1 MNSIEDI
8 AKMAIEEVGAELKEL
23 ENSRIPTKAPKPLR
37 AANEVLNA
45 AIKNDEAAQLNA
57 ASAASVASV
66 IKEKENE
73 NTLNITNT
81 NSNTFG
87 AEIRVFGEAQAGEAR
102 AKDTSADLPD
112 SIAKME
118 FAGLDATPNEQDKNF
133 LANAT
138 LTANATLAAN
148 AAIGITAI
156 NSIDSTQNTSAN
168 SEKEYLLALKERL
181 EVLFA
186 GLKNSEGNL
195 SLRLDLTIRFLEF
208 LLANTNERLTKL
220 PK

>member
-45 AIKNDEAAQLNA
+45 AIKKDEAAQLNA
-57 ASAASVASV
+57 ASVM
-66 IKEKENE
+66 KENE

-81 NSNTFG
+81 NSKTFG

-102 AKDTSADLPD
+102 AKNTSADLPD
-112 SIAKME
+112 SIEKME

-138 LTANATLAAN
+138 LTANA
-148 AAIGITAI
+148 AIGIAAL

-186 GLKNSEGNL
+186 GLKNSQGNL

>member
-57 ASAASVASV
+57 ASVM
-66 IKEKENE
+66 KENE

-81 NSNTFG
+81 NSKTFG
-87 AEIRVFGEAQAGEAR
+87 AEIRVFGEAQAGEAL

-138 LTANATLAAN
+138 LTANA
-148 AAIGITAI
+148 AIGIAAI

>member
-37 AANEVLNA
+37 AANDVLNA

-57 ASAASVASV
+57 ASVM
-66 IKEKENE
+66 KENE

-87 AEIRVFGEAQAGEAR
+87 AEIRVFGEVG
-102 AKDTSADLPD
+102 AKDVSADLPD
-112 SIAKME
+112 SIAKIE
-118 FAGLDATPNEQDKNF
+118 LAGLDATPNEQDKNF

-138 LTANATLAAN
+138 LTANA
-148 AAIGITAI
+148 AIGIAAI

>member
-23 ENSRIPTKAPKPLR
+23 ENSRIPAKAPKPLR

-57 ASAASVASV
+57 ASVM
-66 IKEKENE
+66 KENE

-87 AEIRVFGEAQAGEAR
+87 AEIRVFGEAQA
-102 AKDTSADLPD
+102 KNTSADLPD

-138 LTANATLAAN
+138 LTANA
-148 AAIGITAI
+148 AIGIAAI

>member
-57 ASAASVASV
+57 ASVM
-66 IKEKENE
+66 KENE

-87 AEIRVFGEAQAGEAR
+87 AEIRVFGEAQAGEAL

-118 FAGLDATPNEQDKNF
+118 FAGLDATSNEQDKNF

-138 LTANATLAAN
+138 LTANA
-148 AAIGITAI
+148 AIGIAAL

-186 GLKNSEGNL
+186 GLKNSQGNL

>member
-57 ASAASVASV
+57 ASVM
-66 IKEKENE
+66 KENE

-81 NSNTFG
+81 NSKTFG
-87 AEIRVFGEAQAGEAR
+87 AEIRVFGEVG

-112 SIAKME
+112 GIAKME

-138 LTANATLAAN
+138 LASN
-148 AAIGITAI
+148 AAIGIAAL

>member
-57 ASAASVASV
+57 ASVM
-66 IKEKENE
+66 KENE

-81 NSNTFG
+81 NSKTFG
-87 AEIRVFGEAQAGEAR
+87 AEIRVFGEVGAGEIET
-102 AKDTSADLPD
+102 KNTSADLPD

-133 LANAT
+133 LTNAT
-138 LTANATLAAN
+138 LTANATLVSN
-148 AAIGITAI
+148 AAIGIAAI

>member
-23 ENSRIPTKAPKPLR
+23 ENSRIPAKAPKPLR
-37 AANEVLNA
+37 AANDALNA

-57 ASAASVASV
+57 ASVM
-66 IKEKENE
+66 KENE

-138 LTANATLAAN
+138 LTANA
-148 AAIGITAI
+148 AIGIAAI

-186 GLKNSEGNL
+186 GLKNSQGNL

>member
-37 AANEVLNA
+37 AANEALNA

-57 ASAASVASV
+57 ASVM
-66 IKEKENE
+66 KENE

-81 NSNTFG
+81 NSKTFG
-87 AEIRVFGEAQAGEAR
+87 AEIRVFGEVG

-133 LANAT
+133 LANAK
-138 LTANATLAAN
+138 LTAN
-148 AAIGITAI
+148 AAIGIAAI

-186 GLKNSEGNL
+186 GLKNNQGNL

>member
-23 ENSRIPTKAPKPLR
+23 ENSRIPAKAPKPLR

-57 ASAASVASV
+57 ASVM
-66 IKEKENE
+66 KENE

-87 AEIRVFGEAQAGEAR
+87 AEIRVFGEAL

-138 LTANATLAAN
+138 LTANA
-148 AAIGITAI
+148 AIGIAAI

-186 GLKNSEGNL
+186 GLKNSQGNL

>member
-37 AANEVLNA
+37 AANDALNA

-57 ASAASVASV
+57 ASVM
-66 IKEKENE
+66 KENE

-87 AEIRVFGEAQAGEAR
+87 AEIRVFGEDQAGEALV
-102 AKDTSADLPD
+102 KDASTDLPN

-138 LTANATLAAN
+138 LTANA
-148 AAIGITAI
+148 AIGIAAI

>member
-23 ENSRIPTKAPKPLR
+23 ENSRIPTKVPKPLR
-37 AANEVLNA
+37 AANEAPNA

-57 ASAASVASV
+57 ASVM
-66 IKEKENE
+66 KENE

-81 NSNTFG
+81 NSKTFG
-87 AEIRVFGEAQAGEAR
+87 AEIRVFGEVG

-112 SIAKME
+112 SIEKME

-138 LTANATLAAN
+138 LTANA
-148 AAIGITAI
+148 AIGIAAL

>member
-37 AANEVLNA
+37 AANDALNA
-45 AIKNDEAAQLNA
+45 IVKNDEAAQLNA
-57 ASAASVASV
+57 ASVM
-66 IKEKENE
+66 KENE

-87 AEIRVFGEAQAGEAR
+87 AEIRVFGETQAGETQ

-138 LTANATLAAN
+138 LTANA
-148 AAIGITAI
+148 AIGIAAI

-186 GLKNSEGNL
+186 GLKNNQGNL

>member
-37 AANEVLNA
+37 AANDALNV
-45 AIKNDEAAQLNA
+45 IVKNDEAAQLNA
-57 ASAASVASV
+57 ASVM
-66 IKEKENE
+66 KENE

-87 AEIRVFGEAQAGEAR
+87 AEIRVFGEAQA
-102 AKDTSADLPD
+102 KDTSADLPD
-112 SIAKME
+112 GIAKME

-138 LTANATLAAN
+138 LTANA
-148 AAIGITAI
+148 AIGIAAI
-156 NSIDSTQNTSAN
+156 NSIDSTQNTSTN

>member
-23 ENSRIPTKAPKPLR
+23 ENSRIPAKAPKPLR
-37 AANEVLNA
+37 AANEVLSA

-57 ASAASVASV
+57 ASVM
-66 IKEKENE
+66 KENE

-81 NSNTFG
+81 NSKTFG
-87 AEIRVFGEAQAGEAR
+87 AEIRVFGETQAGEVET
-102 AKDTSADLPD
+102 KNTSADLPD
-112 SIAKME
+112 GIAKME

-138 LTANATLAAN
+138 LTANA
-148 AAIGITAI
+148 AIGIAAI

>member
-37 AANEVLNA
+37 AANEVLSA

-57 ASAASVASV
+57 ASVM
-66 IKEKENE
+66 KENE

-87 AEIRVFGEAQAGEAR
+87 AEIRVFGEAQAGEAL

-112 SIAKME
+112 GIAKME

-138 LTANATLAAN
+138 LTANA
-148 AAIGITAI
+148 AIGIAAI

-186 GLKNSEGNL
+186 GLKNSQGNL

>member
-45 AIKNDEAAQLNA
+45 IVKNDEAAQLNA
-57 ASAASVASV
+57 ASVM
-66 IKEKENE
+66 KENE

-87 AEIRVFGEAQAGEAR
+87 AEIRVFGEAQAGEVET
-102 AKDTSADLPD
+102 KNTSADLPD

-138 LTANATLAAN
+138 LTANA
-148 AAIGITAI
+148 AIGIAAI

>member
-37 AANEVLNA
+37 AANDVLNA

-57 ASAASVASV
+57 ASVM
-66 IKEKENE
+66 KENE

-87 AEIRVFGEAQAGEAR
+87 AEIRVFGEAQAGETR

-112 SIAKME
+112 GIAKME
-118 FAGLDATPNEQDKNF
+118 LAGLDATPNEQDKNF

-138 LTANATLAAN
+138 LTANA
-148 AAIGITAI
+148 AIGIAVI

>member
-57 ASAASVASV
+57 ASVM
-66 IKEKENE
+66 KENE

-87 AEIRVFGEAQAGEAR
+87 AEIRVFGEAQA
-102 AKDTSADLPD
+102 KDTSADLPD
-112 SIAKME
+112 GIAKME

-138 LTANATLAAN
+138 LTANA
-148 AAIGITAI
+148 AIGIAAL

>member
-45 AIKNDEAAQLNA
+45 AIKKDEAAQLNA
-57 ASAASVASV
+57 ASVM
-66 IKEKENE
+66 KENE

-81 NSNTFG
+81 NSKTFG

-102 AKDTSADLPD
+102 AKYTSADLPD
-112 SIAKME
+112 GIAKME

-138 LTANATLAAN
+138 LASN
-148 AAIGITAI
+148 AAIGIAAI

>member
-57 ASAASVASV
+57 ASVM
-66 IKEKENE
+66 KENE

-102 AKDTSADLPD
+102 AKDTSADLSD

-118 FAGLDATPNEQDKNF
+118 FAGLDTTLNEQDKNF

-138 LTANATLAAN
+138 LTANA
-148 AAIGITAI
+148 AIGIAAI

>member
-37 AANEVLNA
+37 AANDALNA
-45 AIKNDEAAQLNA
+45 IVKNDEAAQLNA
-57 ASAASVASV
+57 ASVM
-66 IKEKENE
+66 KENE

-87 AEIRVFGEAQAGEAR
+87 AEIRVFGEAQA
-102 AKDTSADLPD
+102 KDTSADLPD
-112 SIAKME
+112 GIAKME
-118 FAGLDATPNEQDKNF
+118 LAGLDATPNEQDKNF

-138 LTANATLAAN
+138 LTANA
-148 AAIGITAI
+148 AIGIAAI
-156 NSIDSTQNTSAN
+156 NSIDSTQNTSTN

-186 GLKNSEGNL
+186 GLKNSQGNL

>member
-45 AIKNDEAAQLNA
+45 AIKKDEAAQLNA
-57 ASAASVASV
+57 ASVM
-66 IKEKENE
+66 KENE

-102 AKDTSADLPD
+102 AKNTSADLPD

-138 LTANATLAAN
+138 LTANA
-148 AAIGITAI
+148 AIGIAAL

>member
-37 AANEVLNA
+37 AANDALNA
-45 AIKNDEAAQLNA
+45 IVKNDEAAQLNA
-57 ASAASVASV
+57 ASVM
-66 IKEKENE
+66 KENE

-102 AKDTSADLPD
+102 AKNTSADLSD
-112 SIAKME
+112 GIAKME

-138 LTANATLAAN
+138 LTANA
-148 AAIGITAI
+148 AIGIAAL

>member
-37 AANEVLNA
+37 AANDALNA

-57 ASAASVASV
+57 ASVM
-66 IKEKENE
+66 KENE

-81 NSNTFG
+81 NSKTFG
-87 AEIRVFGEAQAGEAR
+87 AEIRVFGEVG

-138 LTANATLAAN
+138 LTANA
-148 AAIGITAI
+148 AIGIAAL

>member
-57 ASAASVASV
+57 ASVM
-66 IKEKENE
+66 KENE

-87 AEIRVFGEAQAGEAR
+87 AEIRVFGEAQA
-102 AKDTSADLPD
+102 KDTSADLSD

-148 AAIGITAI
+148 AAIGIAAI
-156 NSIDSTQNTSAN
+156 NSIDSTQNTSTN

-186 GLKNSEGNL
+186 GLKNSQGNL

>member
-57 ASAASVASV
+57 ASVM
-66 IKEKENE
+66 KENE

-87 AEIRVFGEAQAGEAR
+87 AEIRVFGETQAGEAQ
-102 AKDTSADLPD
+102 AKDASADLSD

-138 LTANATLAAN
+138 LTANA
-148 AAIGITAI
+148 AIGIAAI

-186 GLKNSEGNL
+186 GLKNSQGNL

>member
-37 AANEVLNA
+37 AANDALNA

-57 ASAASVASV
+57 ASVM
-66 IKEKENE
+66 KENE

-87 AEIRVFGEAQAGEAR
+87 AEIRVFGEAQAGETR

-138 LTANATLAAN
+138 LTANA
-148 AAIGITAI
+148 AIGIAAI

-186 GLKNSEGNL
+186 GLKNSQGNL

>member
-37 AANEVLNA
+37 AANDVLNA

-57 ASAASVASV
+57 ASVM
-66 IKEKENE
+66 KENE

-87 AEIRVFGEAQAGEAR
+87 AEIRVFGETQ

-112 SIAKME
+112 GIAKME

-138 LTANATLAAN
+138 LTANA
-148 AAIGITAI
+148 AIGIAAI

>member
-57 ASAASVASV
+57 ASVM
-66 IKEKENE
+66 KENE

-81 NSNTFG
+81 NSKTFG
-87 AEIRVFGEAQAGEAR
+87 AEIRVFGEAQAGETQ

-138 LTANATLAAN
+138 LTANA
-148 AAIGITAI
+148 AIGIAAI

>member
-45 AIKNDEAAQLNA
+45 IVKNDEAAQLNA
-57 ASAASVASV
+57 ASVM
-66 IKEKENE
+66 KENE

-81 NSNTFG
+81 NSKTFG
-87 AEIRVFGEAQAGEAR
+87 AEIRVFGEAQAGEAL
-102 AKDTSADLPD
+102 AKDTSTDLPD

-138 LTANATLAAN
+138 LTANA
-148 AAIGITAI
+148 AIGIAAI

>member
-37 AANEVLNA
+37 AANDALNA

-57 ASAASVASV
+57 ASVM
-66 IKEKENE
+66 KENE

-81 NSNTFG
+81 NSKTFG
-87 AEIRVFGEAQAGEAR
+87 AEIRVFGEVG
-102 AKDTSADLPD
+102 AKDTSADLSD

-138 LTANATLAAN
+138 ITANATLASN
-148 AAIGITAI
+148 AAIGIAAL

>member
-57 ASAASVASV
+57 ASVM
-66 IKEKENE
+66 KENE

-87 AEIRVFGEAQAGEAR
+87 AEIRVFGETQAGEAR
-102 AKDTSADLPD
+102 AKNASADLPD
-112 SIAKME
+112 GIAKME

-138 LTANATLAAN
+138 LTANA
-148 AAIGITAI
+148 AIGIAAI

>member
-57 ASAASVASV
+57 ASVM
-66 IKEKENE
+66 KENE

-87 AEIRVFGEAQAGEAR
+87 AEIRVFGEAQAGEALV
-102 AKDTSADLPD
+102 KDASTDLPD

-118 FAGLDATPNEQDKNF
+118 FAGLDAMPNEQDKNF

-138 LTANATLAAN
+138 LTANA
-148 AAIGITAI
+148 AIGIAAI
-156 NSIDSTQNTSAN
+156 NSIDSTQNTSTN

>member
-23 ENSRIPTKAPKPLR
+23 ENSRIPAKAPKPLR
-37 AANEVLNA
+37 AANEVINA

-57 ASAASVASV
+57 ASVM
-66 IKEKENE
+66 KENE

-81 NSNTFG
+81 NSKTFG
-87 AEIRVFGEAQAGEAR
+87 AEIRVFGEAQAGEAL
-102 AKDTSADLPD
+102 AKDTSTDLPD

-138 LTANATLAAN
+138 LASN
-148 AAIGITAI
+148 AAIGIAAL

-186 GLKNSEGNL
+186 GLKNSQGNL

>member
-23 ENSRIPTKAPKPLR
+23 ENSRIPAKAPKPLR
-37 AANEVLNA
+37 AANDVLNA

-57 ASAASVASV
+57 ASVM
-66 IKEKENE
+66 KENE

-87 AEIRVFGEAQAGEAR
+87 AEIRVFGEAL

-118 FAGLDATPNEQDKNF
+118 FAGFDATPNEQDKNF

-138 LTANATLAAN
+138 LTANA
-148 AAIGITAI
+148 AIGIAAI

>member
-1 MNSIEDI
+1 DI

-45 AIKNDEAAQLNA
+45 AIKKDEAAQLNA
-57 ASAASVASV
+57 ASVM
-66 IKEKENE
+66 KENE

-81 NSNTFG
+81 NSKTFG
-87 AEIRVFGEAQAGEAR
+87 AEIRVFGEVG

-118 FAGLDATPNEQDKNF
+118 FAGLDTTPNEQDKNF

-138 LTANATLAAN
+138 LTANATLASN
-148 AAIGITAI
+148 AAIGIVAL

-186 GLKNSEGNL
+186 GLKNSEGNI

>member
-23 ENSRIPTKAPKPLR
+23 ENSRISTKAPKPLR
-37 AANEVLNA
+37 AANEVLSTA
-45 AIKNDEAAQLNA
+45 TKNDEAAQLNA
-57 ASAASVASV
+57 ASVM
-66 IKEKENE
+66 KENE

-81 NSNTFG
+81 NSKTFG
-87 AEIRVFGEAQAGEAR
+87 AEIRVFGEAQA
-102 AKDTSADLPD
+102 KDASADLPD
-112 SIAKME
+112 SIEKME
-118 FAGLDATPNEQDKNF
+118 LAGLDATPNEQDKNF

-138 LTANATLAAN
+138 LRAN
-148 AAIGITAI
+148 AAIGIATI

-186 GLKNSEGNL
+186 GLKNSQGNL
-195 SLRLDLTIRFLEF
+195 NLRLDLTIRFLEF

>member
-37 AANEVLNA
+37 AANDALNA

-57 ASAASVASV
+57 ASVM
-66 IKEKENE
+66 KENE

-87 AEIRVFGEAQAGEAR
+87 AEIRVFGEAR

-112 SIAKME
+112 GIAKME
-118 FAGLDATPNEQDKNF
+118 FAGLDTTPNEQDKNF

-138 LTANATLAAN
+138 ITANATLASN
-148 AAIGITAI
+148 ADIGIAAL